1 VNQIARSLNRD
12 SSEVSKQNLETLAAI
27 QALAARQ
34 FAGHKYVMALH
45 THQANPHVH
54 LLVRAESDMGIRLN
68 PRKADLHGSRMEFA
82 AELRERSIAAAASR
96 QAARGVL
103 KNYLNIRQV
112 KAQGEGRLRNQ
123 RPSHKD
129 SQVARDTR
137 ADALRSWNGVAR
149 ALPRSDKGEDRDLA
163 EQVLV
168 GRVVRPI
175 GRKL

>member
-1 VNQIARSLNRD
+1 
-12 SSEVSKQNLETLAAI
+12 
-27 QALAARQ
+27 
-34 FAGHKYVMALH
+34 
-45 THQANPHVH
+45 
-54 LLVRAESDMGIRLN
+54 
-68 PRKADLHGSRMEFA
+68 MEFA

-103 KNYLNIRQV
+103 KNHLNIRQV
-112 KAQGEGRLRNQ
+112 EAQGEGRLRNQ

-137 ADALRSWNGVAR
+137 ADAPRSWNGAAR
-149 ALPRSDKGEDRDLA
+149 ALARSDKGEDRDLA

>member
-1 VNQIARSLNRD
+1 
-12 SSEVSKQNLETLAAI
+12 
-27 QALAARQ
+27 
-34 FAGHKYVMALH
+34 
-45 THQANPHVH
+45 
-54 LLVRAESDMGIRLN
+54 
-68 PRKADLHGSRMEFA
+68 MEFA
-82 AELRERSIAAAASR
+82 AELRERGIAAAASR

-103 KNYLNIRQV
+103 KNYLNIQQV

-129 SQVARDTR
+129 NQVARDTR

-149 ALPRSDKGEDRDLA
+149 ALARSDKGEDRDLA